1 MYTFFNALIF
11 ITFIM
16 FIASLI
22 KPKWGTFGKRPDL
35 KRKQISTVYF
45 VLLMLFTAAANA
57 TTPEDI
63 KIANQEK
70 AEQQR
75 IEQDQKKFAD
85 NNVFCKYYG
94 FTVEQAK
101 AIDSALESV
110 GIASVK
116 DSTKQSDNVYYLSVS
131 AKDDGYSPADNSIH
145 LFLDNDRN
153 VTAIKL
159 NAITLYENGAPV
171 HQVNDFLLKPSEQA
185 TMITKSEEM
194 VKKVLKAPSSAK
206 FDSST
211 YKFYKKD
218 GIATLI
224 GTVDA
229 QNSFGA
235 MLRSNF
241 KVQFDVNNDFKPIHM
256 TFDAK
261 ELF

>member
-1 MYTFFNALIF
+1 MYDFFNVLIV

-22 KPKWGTFGKRPDL
+22 KPKWGTLGKRPDL
-35 KRKQISTVYF
+35 KRKQISVAYF
-45 VLLMLFTAAANA
+45 ILLMLFAAASNA
-57 TTPEDI
+57 TTPEDV

-75 IEQDQKKFAD
+75 IEQEQKNFAD
-85 NNVFCKYYG
+85 KNIFCKYYG
-94 FTVEQAK
+94 FTVDQAK

-131 AKDDGYSPADNSIH
+131 AKDDGYSPADDSIH

-171 HQVNDFLLKPSEQA
+171 HQVSDFLLKPSEQA
-185 TMITKSEEM
+185 DMITKSEEM

-218 GIATLI
+218 GVATLI

-235 MLRSNF
+235 MLRSSF
-241 KVQFDVNNDFKPIHM
+241 KVQFDVNNKFQPIHM
-256 TFDAK
+256 TFGSK
-261 ELF
+261 EIF